1 MEKIC
6 YLVWKPEGVADA
18 DFRDQLI
25 GETAKQI
32 LSGGAHKL
40 SVLCADETTAPLE
53 KARITQMDRPLCGM
67 ISAWVDLAD
76 DRAPIEEAIDRVT
89 ERKAG
94 YLVVESV
101 PLINT
106 THTAPVGE
114 RTPGTTLLT
123 CLVPKPGM
131 AYDDFLDHWHVV
143 QRRVALETQSTYLYI
158 RNVVVRALTE
168 DAPDWVG
175 IVEEGFPTE
184 AVTDPMLWYK
194 ADGSKEKF
202 EENFAKMMESVQAF
216 LDLSQIESH
225 PTSEYI
231 IKA

>member
-6 YLVWKPEGVADA
+6 YLVWKPEGVSDA
-18 DFRDQLI
+18 DFRDQLT

-32 LSGGAHKL
+32 LAGGAHKL
-40 SVLCADETTAPLE
+40 SVLCPDETTEALA
-53 KARITQMDRPLCGM
+53 KGSITQESSPYCGM
-67 ISAWVDLAD
+67 ISAWVDISD

-89 ERKAG
+89 ERMAG

-101 PLINT
+101 PTVNT
-106 THTAPVGE
+106 THTAPEGE
-114 RTPGTTLLT
+114 RMPGTTLLT
-123 CLVPKPGM
+123 CLTPKPGLTTE
-131 AYDDFLDHWHVV
+131 AFFKHWFEV
-143 QRRVALETQSTYLYI
+143 QRRVATETQCTYMYV
-158 RNVVVRALTE
+158 RNVIVRPLTKN
-168 DAPDWVG
+168 APDYIG

-194 ADGSKEKF
+194 ADGSKERL
-202 EENFAKMMESVQAF
+202 EENLGKMMDSVQAF
-216 LDLSQIESH
+216 LDLSKIESR

>member
-1 MEKIC
+1 MEKLC
-6 YLVWKPEGVADA
+6 YLVWKPEDVSDV

-32 LSGGAHKL
+32 LSSGALKL
-40 SVLCADETTAPLE
+40 SVLCPDETTAPLE
-53 KARITQMDRPLCGM
+53 KARITQMDAPLCGM
-67 ISAWVDLAD
+67 ISVWVDLAD
-76 DRAPIEEAIDRVT
+76 DRAPIEAAIDRVT
-89 ERKAG
+89 VRKAG

-101 PLINT
+101 PLLNT
-106 THTAPVGE
+106 THTAPEGS

-123 CLVPKPGM
+123 CLIPKAGITH
-131 AYDDFLDHWHVV
+131 ADFLAHWRVV
-143 QRRVALETQSTYLYI
+143 QRQVALETQNTYLYI
-158 RNVVVRALTE
+158 RNLVVEAVTE
-168 DAPDWVG
+168 DAPPWVG

-194 ADGSKEKF
+194 ADGSEKKLQ
-202 EENFAKMMESVQAF
+202 ENLAKMMDSVNAF

-231 IKA
+231 IKR

>member
-6 YLVWKPEGVADA
+6 YLVWKPEGVSDV
-18 DFRDQLI
+18 DFRDQLV

-40 SVLCADETTAPLE
+40 SILCADETTPPLE
-53 KARITQMDRPLCGM
+53 KARITQMERPLGGM

-76 DRAPIEEAIDRVT
+76 DRAPIEAAIDRVT

-101 PLINT
+101 PLLNT
-106 THTAPVGE
+106 THTAPEGE

-123 CLVPKPGM
+123 CLIPKAGM
-131 AYDDFLDHWHVV
+131 AYDDFLKHWQVV

-158 RNVVVRALTE
+158 RNVVVQALTQ
-168 DAPDWVG
+168 DAPPWVG

-194 ADGSKEKF
+194 ASGSKEKY
-202 EENFAKMMESVQAF
+202 EENFAKMMDSVNAF

-231 IKA
+231 IKG

>member
-6 YLVWKPEGVADA
+6 YLVWKPEGVSDA
-18 DFRDQLI
+18 DFRDQLV

-32 LSGGAHKL
+32 LSSGVHKL
-40 SVLCADETTAPLE
+40 SILCADETTAALE
-53 KARITQMDRPLCGM
+53 NARITQMDRPLCGM

-76 DRAPIEEAIDRVT
+76 DRAPIEAAIDRVT

-101 PLINT
+101 PLLNT
-106 THTAPVGE
+106 THTAPEGK

-123 CLVPKPGM
+123 CLIPKAGM
-131 AYDDFLDHWHVV
+131 AYEDFLEHWQVV
-143 QRRVALETQSTYLYI
+143 QRQVALETQCTYLYI
-158 RNVVVRALTE
+158 RNVVVQALTE
-168 DAPDWVG
+168 DAPPWVG

-194 ADGSKEKF
+194 AGDSKEKL
-202 EENFAKMMESVQAF
+202 EQNLTKMLNSVNAF
-216 LDLSQIESH
+216 LDLSQLESH

>member
-1 MEKIC
+1 MRWPSPGRFCRHLRFLLLPLLLTLACSHDDTLREK
-6 YLVWKPEGVADA
+6 PASDEGVMKSAGDDVEEGA
-18 DFRDQLI
+18 LQA
-25 GETAKQI
+25 ETA
-32 LSGGAHKL
+32 SDVTG
-40 SVLCADETTAPLE
+40 ERLE
-53 KARITQMDRPLCGM
+53 A
-67 ISAWVDLAD
+67 
-76 DRAPIEEAIDRVT
+76 AIDRVT

-101 PLINT
+101 PLLNT
-106 THTAPVGE
+106 THTAPEGE

-123 CLVPKPGM
+123 CLIPKAGM
-131 AYDDFLDHWHVV
+131 AYDDFLKHWQVV

-158 RNVVVRALTE
+158 RNVVVQALTQ
-168 DAPDWVG
+168 DAPPWVG

-194 ADGSKEKF
+194 ASGSKKTY
-202 EENFAKMMESVQAF
+202 EENFAKMMDSVNAF

-231 IKA
+231 IKG

>member
-6 YLVWKPEGVADA
+6 YLVWKSEGVSDA
-18 DFRDQLI
+18 DFRDQLV

-32 LSGGAHKL
+32 LSSGAHKL
-40 SVLCADETTAPLE
+40 SILCADETTAALE

-76 DRAPIEEAIDRVT
+76 DRAPIEAAIDRVT

-101 PLINT
+101 PLLNT
-106 THTAPVGE
+106 THTAPEGA

-123 CLVPKPGM
+123 CLIPKAGM
-131 AYDDFLDHWHVV
+131 SREDFLAHWRVV
-143 QRRVALETQSTYLYI
+143 QRQVALETQSTYLYI
-158 RNVVVRALTE
+158 RNLVVEPLTE
-168 DAPDWVG
+168 DAPPWIG
-175 IVEEGFPTE
+175 IVEEGFPTP

-194 ADGSKEKF
+194 AGGSKEVF
-202 EENFAKMMESVQAF
+202 EKNLAKMMDSVNNF
-216 LDLSQIESH
+216 LDLTQIESH

>member
-6 YLVWKPEGVADA
+6 YLVWKPEGVSDV
-18 DFRDQLI
+18 DFRDQLT
-25 GETAKQI
+25 GETAKQV
-32 LSGGAHKL
+32 LSAGAHKL
-40 SVLCADETTAPLE
+40 SVLCADETTASLE

-67 ISAWVDLAD
+67 VSAWVDLAD
-76 DRAPIEEAIDRVT
+76 DRAPIEAALDRVT
-89 ERKAG
+89 ARKAG

-101 PLINT
+101 PLLNT
-106 THTAPVGE
+106 THTAPEGE

-123 CLVPKPGM
+123 CLIPKAGM
-131 AYDDFLDHWHVV
+131 AYHDFLAHWQVV

-158 RNVVVRALTE
+158 RNVVVQSLTE
-168 DAPDWVG
+168 DAPPWVG

-194 ADGSKEKF
+194 ASGSKEKY
-202 EENFAKMMESVQAF
+202 EENFSKMMDSVNAF

>member
-6 YLVWKPEGVADA
+6 YLVWKPENVPDVE
-18 DFRDQLI
+18 FRDQLV

-32 LSGGAHKL
+32 LASGAHKL
-40 SVLCADETTAPLE
+40 SILCPDETTAPLA
-53 KARITQMDRPLCGM
+53 KARITQMDHPLAGM
-67 ISAWVDLAD
+67 VSAWVDLAD
-76 DRAPIEEAIDRVT
+76 DRAPIEEAIDKVT

-101 PLINT
+101 PLVNT
-106 THTAPVGE
+106 TRTAPLGE

-123 CLVPKPGM
+123 CLVPKADM
-131 AYDDFLDHWHVV
+131 TWDDFLEHWFVV

-158 RNVVVRALTE
+158 RNVVVRALTQ
-168 DAPDWVG
+168 DAPPWVG

-194 ADGSKEKF
+194 ANGSKEKL
-202 EENFAKMMESVQAF
+202 EENLAKMMESVQAF
-216 LDLSQIESH
+216 LDLSKIESH

-231 IKA
+231 IR